1 MELLAERHS
10 DEIVGVLSCYDRI
23 LVQGTLP
30 TFCYAQGMTGYLFAH
45 GIRIFDYPRFAEP
58 LRDQLRENAERLAAE
73 NGLSIEYIRKANFR
87 KEDRV
92 RARLRER
99 GTHPGL
105 VCIFSAMER
114 CSTYRSWYDKKTG
127 KVYLRPD
134 DGKCLHYYF
143 YFLDEDLGLVFVR
156 VPTWCPFRLQIYFN
170 GHEWLASQLRRQGIA
185 YQLLDNA
192 FLEIADW
199 HRAQRLAD
207 SWSMKELHTKLDAFA
222 RRYCPIIVS
231 LGLTYHWSLDQVE
244 YSTDLVFRDRKDL
257 QPLYETLTRTAIHTV
272 KPENIATFLGRKLS
286 PLYNGE
292 MGSRFQTRIEG
303 TRIKHLMGPVSL
315 KMYDKFGQV
324 LRLETTVNDVSFFQ
338 HYRQVEQRDGRCV
351 TRWARM
357 KKSLYS
363 LPPCGNC
370 SWRPTGVTW
379 SSFRPWKTR
388 APAWINS
395 NAFAKLSASRN
406 APTPVST
413 SSLHRISTFLKPSPA
428 ANTTST
434 AFRTRTSATTYPAK
448 TAAKSLAF
456 SNACACMAS
465 SRKSPTITS
474 TTSPSSASR
483 SSPPAS
489 NSETLSSFPNSP
501 SLPHHDSPNP
511 APFGQNFTGK
521 RLLLTLTGNREKRRA
536 CHGLNLSMAVPC
548 CGVSSRSARGTDQGV
563 VEINELL

>member
-207 SWSMKELHTKLDAFA
+207 S
-222 RRYCPIIVS
+222 
-231 LGLTYHWSLDQVE
+231 
-244 YSTDLVFRDRKDL
+244 
-257 QPLYETLTRTAIHTV
+257 
-272 KPENIATFLGRKLS
+272 
-286 PLYNGE
+286 
-292 MGSRFQTRIEG
+292 
-303 TRIKHLMGPVSL
+303 
-315 KMYDKFGQV
+315 
-324 LRLETTVNDVSFFQ
+324 
-338 HYRQVEQRDGRCV
+338 
-351 TRWARM
+351 
-357 KKSLYS
+357 
-363 LPPCGNC
+363 
-370 SWRPTGVTW
+370 
-379 SSFRPWKTR
+379 
-388 APAWINS
+388 
-395 NAFAKLSASRN
+395 
-406 APTPVST
+406 
-413 SSLHRISTFLKPSPA
+413 
-428 ANTTST
+428 
-434 AFRTRTSATTYPAK
+434 
-448 TAAKSLAF
+448 
-456 SNACACMAS
+456 
-465 SRKSPTITS
+465 
-474 TTSPSSASR
+474 
-483 SSPPAS
+483 
-489 NSETLSSFPNSP
+489 
-501 SLPHHDSPNP
+501 
-511 APFGQNFTGK
+511 
-521 RLLLTLTGNREKRRA
+521 
-536 CHGLNLSMAVPC
+536 
-548 CGVSSRSARGTDQGV
+548 
-563 VEINELL
+563 